1 MSFNSYLETY
11 LTEKLGLFS
20 FSGFQSK
27 SPTSSKCPWASQ
39 HHPIQGEVGVKEVS
53 GLNWLEFKYLTVGKI
68 FKNDHIV
75 RALPS
80 TVEGATASEGFTAL
94 SACWQFASV
103 SRCYSGIKSLM
114 WLCTDSWPER
124 YMLRAN
130 EGSRASWHSHHSDI
144 PMDNESLILH
154 FFFNLGFLI
163 LQLHHGKQF
172 GSFSKSKV

>member
-1 MSFNSYLETY
+1 MSFNGYLETY

-20 FSGFQSK
+20 FNGFQSK
-27 SPTSSKCPWASQ
+27 SPTSSKFPRASQ
-39 HHPIQGEVGVKEVS
+39 HHPIQGEVGVKGVS
-53 GLNWLEFKYLTVGKI
+53 DLNWLEFKYLTVSKI
-68 FKNDHIV
+68 FKNEHIV

-80 TVEGATASEGFTAL
+80 TVEGDTASEGL
-94 SACWQFASV
+94 SASSASWQFTSV
-103 SRCYSGIKSLM
+103 SRHHSGMKSLM
-114 WLCTDSWPER
+114 WLCTESWPER

-130 EGSRASWHSHHSDI
+130 EGSRASWHSLHSGI

-163 LQLHHGKQF
+163 LQIHHGKQF